1 MGYYKEIEEVCHMH
15 EIEKKKVKIGCA
27 SIAEGLDPLCVFL
40 VVAPNAFA
48 SLELSVV
55 LLKGRAASDVMRGK
69 KPQAPDLPS
78 V

>member
-1 MGYYKEIEEVCHMH
+1 M
-15 EIEKKKVKIGCA
+15 KIGCA
-27 SIAEGLDPLCVFL
+27 SIAEGLDPLCVEPRVFL
-40 VVAPNAFA
+40 VMAPNAFA

-69 KPQAPDLPS
+69 KPQSPDLPS